1 MDIKLIK
8 VQATA
13 VQAAFSPVVAEE
25 VLAANV
31 SADWRRQRRS
41 YTYNVLL
48 KFSAT
53 SSSLLAGNLYSYTV
67 KSPMAPLF
75 GAYVLTI
82 IETRR
87 KHRQDPV
94 YHVLQG
100 YTETENTSNYI
111 YSTQIQYSLF
121 DLFHTFQYLQSL
133 LLFYDQ
139 EDRQCSHR
147 ISLTIQLSSSCLP
160 RQLSNSPSQLSEE
173 TNTCLLPSD
182 TSTLTHATFIIKF
195 HCKNT
200 IIFLPLCTT

>member
-87 KHRQDPV
+87 KHR
-94 YHVLQG
+94 
-100 YTETENTSNYI
+100 
-111 YSTQIQYSLF
+111 
-121 DLFHTFQYLQSL
+121 
-133 LLFYDQ
+133 
-139 EDRQCSHR
+139 
-147 ISLTIQLSSSCLP
+147 
-160 RQLSNSPSQLSEE
+160 
-173 TNTCLLPSD
+173 
-182 TSTLTHATFIIKF
+182 
-195 HCKNT
+195 
-200 IIFLPLCTT
+200 